1 MNKKRVHFVI
11 LCEDK
16 QHHVFVRRILQ
27 QLNLNFSNRDL
38 RLNLPSGGSGEQHVR
53 ENYSVEVQEHR
64 RRVANRNGGLVVVTD
79 ADKETVAKH
88 QEDFAQQLEQSLLS
102 PRAKQEHIAIL
113 IPKWNIE
120 TWIHF
125 LFGNDV
131 SEDKADYPKLSK
143 RESECQPAV
152 EKLAEYLRTSLPGNC
167 PPSLQLGAEEL
178 KTRLPS

>member
-16 QHHVFVRRILQ
+16 QHHVFVRRMLQ
-27 QLNLNFSNRDL
+27 QLNFNFSKRDL
-38 RLNLPSGGSGEQHVR
+38 RISIPSGGSGEQHVR
-53 ENYSVEVQEHR
+53 ENYHIEAQEHR
-64 RRVANRNGGLVVVTD
+64 RRAANCMGGLVVVTD
-79 ADKETVAKH
+79 ADNETVKKH
-88 QEDFAQQLEQSLLS
+88 QDDFAQQLENASLS
-102 PRAKQEHIAIL
+102 PRNETEGIVIL

-125 LFGNDV
+125 LFGNEV
-131 SEDKADYPKLSK
+131 REDEKGYPKLRG
-143 RESECQPAV
+143 RESDCQPAV
-152 EKLAEYLRTSLPGNC
+152 EQLISYLRTSLPENC